1 MTSQIK
7 HPTHNIGTGKPILC
21 LDFDGVCHS
30 YTSGWINAWTIPD
43 PPVAGLFP
51 FLEQAFTHFRVAIY
65 SSRSEFA
72 SGRDAMKAFFM
83 ANAIEYFMYQKETEG
98 APREAAL
105 RLVEL
110 LEFPASKPSAY
121 VTLDD
126 RAVTFKGTWPEVT
139 TLRGFVTWNDH
150 LIKRAPR
157 NTVMSNG

>member
-1 MTSQIK
+1 MD
-7 HPTHNIGTGKPILC
+7 HKPILC
-21 LDFDGVCHS
+21 LDFDGVCS
-30 YTSGWINAWTIPD
+30 MYTSGWVNAWTIPD
-43 PPVAGLFP
+43 EPVPGLFE
-51 FLEQAFTHFRVAIY
+51 FLEEAFKHFRVCIY

-72 SGRDAMKAFFM
+72 AGRDAMHAWFK

-105 RLVEL
+105 KFVNK
-110 LEFPASKPSAY
+110 LEFPVSKPSAF

-157 NTVMSNG
+157 NTVVSNG